1 MPEFV
6 LNVQD
11 IDEAGKTYDFPVR
24 TAWLVSIL
32 RDTEVTGDADA
43 PEGRFEL
50 RAHKQGADVVV
61 RGHLDAALVVE
72 CSRCLEPARIPVSTD
87 VVSLLTA
94 RGEHLRPEPDEVEL
108 SPEDLDREFF
118 SGERIVLDDI
128 VREHLLL
135 EVPIQPLCSPDC
147 AGIPVPAAVAG
158 PSDLRVAAGGTAVDP
173 RLAPLLK
180 LVGNTKKSP
189 TEE

>member
-6 LNVQD
+6 LNAQD

-24 TAWLVSIL
+24 GAWLASVL
-32 RDTEVTGDADA
+32 TDTEVSGDPSA
-43 PEGRFEL
+43 PDGSL
-50 RAHKQGADVVV
+50 QLTAHKQGADVVV
-61 RGHLDAALVVE
+61 RGRLDAALLVD
-72 CSRCLEPARIPVSTD
+72 CSRCLEPAHLAVQTE

-94 RGEHLRPEPDEVEL
+94 RGRVLRPEPDEVEL
-108 SPEDLDREFF
+108 TPEDLDREFF
-118 SGERIVLDDI
+118 TGDRIVLDDI

-135 EVPIQPLCSPDC
+135 EVPIKPLCSESC
-147 AGIPVPAAVAG
+147 TGIPVPADVAG
-158 PSDLRVAAGGTAVDP
+158 PSDLRAVGDEGLDP

-180 LVGNTKKSP
+180 LVGKNPP